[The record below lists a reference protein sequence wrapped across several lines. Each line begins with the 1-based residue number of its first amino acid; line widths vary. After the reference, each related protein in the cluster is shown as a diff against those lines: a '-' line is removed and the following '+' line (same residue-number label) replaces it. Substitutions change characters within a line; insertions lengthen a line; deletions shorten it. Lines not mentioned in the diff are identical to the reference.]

1 MHLNLQWLLRRICSV
16 YKLINP
22 EAEGMHPLRHEL
34 SDDDWD
40 RIERV
45 IVNKSKEHV
54 STQEL
59 EAFNDYLFD
68 VIAAKVQTHY
78 GTTVLQ

>member
-1 MHLNLQWLLRRICSV
+1 M